1 MLMAISISIQL
12 NWASR
17 CKNSTCG
24 LNVYISKN
32 SDSIRN
38 SRVYNQAMESLVI
51 PTILMQTTH
60 IVTNIDQVISI
71 KFLNTLT
78 LYPKLLAPT

>member
-1 MLMAISISIQL
+1 MLRAINISIQL

-17 CKNSTCG
+17 CKNRTCG

-32 SDSIRN
+32 SESIRN
-38 SRVYNQAMESLVI
+38 SRVYNQVMESLVI

-60 IVTNIDQVISI
+60 TVTNIAEVISI
-71 KFLNTLT
+71 QFLNMLT
-78 LYPKLLAPT
+78 LYPKLLAPS